1 MRNGEG
7 LSPDDNFCPRIALDA
22 MGGDDAPSMVVRG
35 AHRTA
40 LRLPQCRFLFFGK
53 SSQISP
59 LLDSLPYLAERS
71 EIRHT
76 DEVISSDL
84 PPAKALRGGLNSS
97 LGCAI
102 KSVRDGEADCVISA
116 GNTGAL
122 MALSKFL
129 LRMLPGISRPAICC
143 YFSNRLA
150 ETVLLDCGANVDS
163 SKEMLIQ
170 FGLMGEA
177 FARAGLGIS
186 RPRIGLLNIGSEAI
200 KGRVEIKEAAA
211 FFDQHPSLLSYHGF
225 VEGDDLLS
233 GRVDVVVADG
243 FNGNIALKA
252 MEGTAN
258 TLLLYMR
265 DMFSSSLFSRLG
277 YFFARG
283 ALRRL
288 QRRIDPRTYNGA
300 VFLGLNGLAIKSH
313 GGTDEIGFANA
324 TSLGANVVRRGFL
337 GCVNAQLH
345 CLQNELQGEVAG
357 NSAAG
362 NSATGNADRATRG
375 TLGSETKV
383 KAKANVRVGVEKGAR
398 GIGGM
403 LRTSDASLHGSS

>member
-7 LSPDDNFCPRIALDA
+7 LLEERSLCPRIALDA
-22 MGGDDAPSMVVRG
+22 MGGDDAPDMVVHG

-40 LRLPQCRFLFFGK
+40 RRLPQCRFLFFG
-53 SSQISP
+53 QEPRISP
-59 LLDSLPYLAERS
+59 LLERLPFLAERS

-76 DEVISSDL
+76 DEVIRSDL
-84 PPAKALRGGLNSS
+84 PPAKALRSGLNSS

-143 YFSNRLA
+143 YFSNRVS

-177 FARAGLGIS
+177 FARAGLGLT

-200 KGRVEIKEAAA
+200 KGRLEIKEAAA
-211 FFDQHPSLLSYHGF
+211 FFEQHPSLLSYHGF

-233 GRVDVVVADG
+233 GKVDVVVADG

-258 TLLLYMR
+258 TLILYMR
-265 DMFSSSLFSRLG
+265 DMFRSSLFSMLG
-277 YFFARG
+277 YLFARG

-324 TSLGANVVRRGFL
+324 ASLGANVVRRGFL
-337 GCVNAQLH
+337 ERINGQLH
-345 CLQNELQGEVAG
+345 CLQNELQGGAIDNASVSKAG
-357 NSAAG
+357 TAL
-362 NSATGNADRATRG
+362 RG
-375 TLGSETKV
+375 DVGSK
-383 KAKANVRVGVEKGAR
+383 VGVKVGKRLQGVGGIAR
-398 GIGGM
+398 V
-403 LRTSDASLHGSS
+403 SDVPLQGSS